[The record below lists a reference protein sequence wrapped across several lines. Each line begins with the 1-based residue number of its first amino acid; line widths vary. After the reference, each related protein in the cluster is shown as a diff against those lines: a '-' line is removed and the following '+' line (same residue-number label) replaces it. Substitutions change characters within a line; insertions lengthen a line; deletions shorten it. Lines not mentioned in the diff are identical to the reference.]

1 MDTALL
7 AAIFYHLVQAPYT
20 KVEES
25 FSLQAIH
32 DILEYG
38 VFDISKYD
46 HLQFPGVVPRTFI
59 GSLVVA
65 AVAKPLILVYT
76 WLGIDTNGTQMY
88 AQMIVR
94 GVIGLFNGISL
105 IILKNAL
112 QDMFD
117 DIEAKKQKKLEKD
130 GEDGTEN
137 GTPKSLTFTSVGFW
151 FMAFAMTG
159 FHMIYY
165 SSRTLPNFIGA
176 FPLSNIG
183 LSFALRGQFE
193 LAVFVLSATA
203 IVFRLEL
210 AALAAGLVLFAFI
223 YKKVELFRA
232 IKFGF
237 MGAGIAIGVSM
248 TVDSYFWG
256 EWGVPEVDAFIFNVV
271 LGKSSQWGTE
281 SPMAYFTHYLRM
293 LFLPPTI
300 LILNYV
306 GYKVAPSNLKVVT
319 LAGYF
324 HILALSAQ
332 PHKEWRF
339 IIYSVPPIIMLGSA
353 GAAYLWE
360 NFRVKTLGSAGMLA
374 LLPLSVLASA
384 VVSLMFC
391 YISALNYP
399 GGEALAVFNN
409 YILANNITNVTAHIT
424 VPPCMTGVSLF
435 GELEYDKYG
444 VTYDR
449 SENIETVQTLWDT
462 YDYLITHETA
472 DIGMSYGLNGTSSD
486 EWELVGKSKIF
497 AGIDPSPVMSYVF
510 QDGNVFGLV
519 YDTLMRESPYDFL
532 FDLFDKS
539 LIRQDIFFVYK
550 RNRSEN

>member
-7 AAIFYHLVQAPYT
+7 AVIFYHLIQAPYT

-46 HLQFPGVVPRTFI
+46 HLKFPGVVPRTFI
-59 GSLVVA
+59 GPLIVA
-65 AVAKPLILVYT
+65 AVAKPVIFISSL
-76 WLGIDTNGTQMY
+76 LGFKSEGTQMY
-88 AQMIVR
+88 AQLIVR
-94 GVIGLFNGISL
+94 GVIGLFNGLSL
-105 IILKNAL
+105 IVLKNAL

-117 DIEAKKQKKLEKD
+117 DIEAKKQKKKQKD
-130 GEDGTEN
+130 GDEEAEVE
-137 GTPKSLTFTSVGFW
+137 PKGLTFTTVGFW
-151 FMAFAMTG
+151 FMAFAMSG
-159 FHMIYY
+159 FHMMFYC
-165 SSRTLPNFIGA
+165 SRTLPNFIGA
-176 FPLSNIG
+176 FPMSNIA
-183 LSFALRGQFE
+183 LSLALNGKFE
-193 LAVFVLSATA
+193 LSILLLSAAA

-210 AALAAGLVLFAFI
+210 AAMAAGLALFSFI
-223 YKKVELFRA
+223 YKKVDLFRA

-237 MGAGIAIGVSM
+237 MGAGVAIGISM
-248 TVDSYFWG
+248 TIDSHFWG

-271 LGKSSQWGTE
+271 LGKSSEWGTE
-281 SPMAYFTHYLRM
+281 SPLAYFTHYLRM

-300 LILNYV
+300 LVLNYV
-306 GYKVAPSNLKVVT
+306 GFKVAPSNLKVVT

-339 IIYSVPPIIMLGSA
+339 IIYSVPSIIMLGSS

-360 NFRVKTLGSAGMLA
+360 NFRVQTLGNAGLLS
-374 LLPLSVLASA
+374 LLPISVFASA
-384 VVSLMFC
+384 VVSLMFG
-391 YISALNYP
+391 YVSTLNYP

-409 YILANNITNVTAHIT
+409 YIISNNITNVTAHIT

-435 GELEYDKYG
+435 GELDHDKYG
-444 VTYDR
+444 VVYDR
-449 SENIETVQTLWDT
+449 SEKIETVQSLWDT
-462 YDYLITHETA
+462 YDYLITHENSN
-472 DIGMSYGLNGTSSD
+472 IGMSYGLNDTTAD
-486 EWELVGKSKIF
+486 EWELIGKSKIF
-497 AGIDPSPVMSYVF
+497 AGIDPSPVMNYVF

-519 YDTLMRESPYDFL
+519 YDTLMRDSPSEFI

-550 RNRSEN
+550 RNKLEE